1 MVIASQTCET
11 KGWVGDNGR
20 GILEKHGGLAAGRAN
35 PIVAARLFGKHNRSD
50 TLCET
55 ESARLL
61 VSARVGNGVHS
72 TNGDIYQRGGEVGR
86 LWDGRGRNNIALIY
100 SSLDF
105 NINLA
110 YQSHAHPMGD
120 EVVRILRGMAGE
132 LSLFGDVLIVGD
144 STSAYCVGR
153 EKKLARSQREI
164 QRRMRS

>member
-1 MVIASQTCET
+1 MGRRKR
-11 KGWVGDNGR
+11 KGDSGKAWGVG
-20 GILEKHGGLAAGRAN
+20 GGAVN
-35 PIVAARLFGKHNRSD
+35 PIDEAKWFDKHNRSD

-153 EKKLARSQREI
+153 EKELSWRDITFRGCTHP
-164 QRRMRS
+164 R